1 MRRFPAWLMQRHHE
15 LCRMPLLTTLTQRLS
30 RKAHVNG
37 CGLFDASRTSFDRPM
52 VGWGRRNVP
61 GHVLEWVEGD
71 GKLLGSRMD
80 QAALQRGNCKSLM

>member
-1 MRRFPAWLMQRHHE
+1 MSMDAVLSS
-15 LCRMPLLTTLTQRLS
+15 MPLGP
-30 RKAHVNG
+30 A
-37 CGLFDASRTSFDRPM
+37 SFDRPM